1 MERVLINATSGS
13 HKLPVTLLSFSI
25 LASTPKT
32 RVQKGG
38 NDAEMGMQRVGGP
51 SHSTLWKTRLA
62 RGAQYFGTRCLSLSD
77 RPFLYI
83 IYNARTYIYTHL
95 GYRFPRIIRAYYTGR
110 RRPGDYVSLDVLSL
124 AADISV
130 RDRGFPGPRRALLRV
145 KRDSTRGKSRAR
157 AGISLL
163 VQGLYGFFRRFT
175 RLWSGLRM

>member
-1 MERVLINATSGS
+1 MKNEVSPRGPIFW
-13 HKLPVTLLSFSI
+13 HPMPLSRTAHFY
-25 LASTPKT
+25 T
-32 RVQKGG
+32 
-38 NDAEMGMQRVGGP
+38 
-51 SHSTLWKTRLA
+51 
-62 RGAQYFGTRCLSLSD
+62 
-77 RPFLYI
+77 LYI
-83 IYNARTYIYTHL
+83 THAHIYTHL

-130 RDRGFPGPRRALLRV
+130 QNRGFPGPRRALLRV